1 MIYIYIFNFELD
13 QSEVK
18 IFNLHLLILN
28 QLLHVQKLCLF
39 FLLVYFYL
47 FNDLIQKK
55 KISILISLSLC
66 SI

>member
-1 MIYIYIFNFELD
+1 MIYVYIFYFELD

-28 QLLHVQKLCLF
+28 QLSHVQKTLF

-47 FNDLIQKK
+47 FNDLIQMFFKIQKRK
-55 KISILISLSLC
+55 KIQF
-66 SI
+66 